1 MTFEQILKNVIEKN
15 ASANKLFM
23 RTAVKEELQNFVLNF
38 IYNDNK
44 YNKLIFTG
52 GTCLRKVYGLNRL
65 SEDLDFDYDFDFDIA
80 AFETGLLSYFVN
92 TLQYSDLRIKVSSY
106 KDSLFLKFPILKKF
120 NLYKNETPEDIF
132 LRCDISEQKAG
143 EYKTATNVVT
153 AGSFQ
158 FFVISYDLSTLF
170 SNKIAAFLER
180 TFFKGKFQKIPFK
193 GRDVYDLYWFLQLSA
208 RSGFNLKPN
217 IPRLQALL
225 NQQSTEEIKKQIKD
239 KIVLIDEKFVYEDL
253 LSLVESGEFIKGF
266 KDYIINNIDL
276 VL

>member
-180 TFFKGKFQKIPFK
+180 TLFKGKFQKIPFK